1 MRKLNDH
8 MMPGLSRMNAKMAG
22 KEIKKELFEKFET
35 MLDSKQVL
43 TFEVLK

>member
-8 MMPGLSRMNAKMAG
+8 MMPGSSRKNAKMAG
-22 KEIKKELFEKFET
+22 KEFKKELIEKFET
-35 MLDSKQVL
+35 MLDSKQAL